1 MTNPRFSEEAIDG
14 STLEKRRDQRAAQL
28 EEFVGSLT
36 PEDRQGFLGYVNQW
50 TKATGVK
57 VVPAKHSLVDR
68 TQPGNLRS
76 AEFKGQFDESK
87 LPPIVKRTYE
97 QRIESFVKRLLGSP
111 REQQE
116 VLIRQVAAEYWK
128 AGSPVSVDALRAVA
142 THYLNQAERR
152 RSEQL
157 KG

>member
-28 EEFVGSLT
+28 EEFIGSLT

-50 TKATGVK
+50 TKATGVHM
-57 VVPAKHSLVDR
+57 VPAKQSLVDR
-68 TQPGNLRS
+68 AQPGNLRQ

-87 LPPIVKRTYE
+87 LPPLVKRTPE
-97 QRIESFVKRLLGSP
+97 QRIESFVKRLLTTP
-111 REQQE
+111 RDQQDAILRE
-116 VLIRQVAAEYWK
+116 VQGEYFK
-128 AGSPVSVDALRAVA
+128 AGAPVTIDALRAVA
-142 THYLNQAERR
+142 TYYLNRAERR

>member
-1 MTNPRFSEEAIDG
+1 MTDPRFSDEAIDG

-50 TKATGVK
+50 TKATGVNM
-57 VVPAKHSLVDR
+57 VPAKQSLVDR
-68 TQPGNLRS
+68 AQPGNLRQ

-87 LPPIVKRTYE
+87 LPPVVKRTPE
-97 QRIESFVKRLLGSP
+97 QRIESFVARLKTTP
-111 REQQE
+111 RDQQE
-116 VLIRQVAAEYWK
+116 AILKDIQGVYWK
-128 AGSPVSVDALRAVA
+128 AGHPVTVDALRAVA
-142 THYLNQAERR
+142 SHYLNQAERR
-152 RSEQL
+152 RPERL